1 MENLLNIA
9 NEVLVTK
16 GFDPK
21 TDKVDDFEKLPD
33 GEYSCLLEEVK
44 NKKSEKTGTEW
55 IEFKF
60 SILDGEHKGRYIWV
74 NYYFSV
80 KTAQRSIRAL
90 KKLAYDFGFD
100 LTVDSFASMDTLA
113 STLNGLAGNVATV
126 KQTTKND
133 FSNYSVTPQ
142 Q

>member
-1 MENLLNIA
+1 MENLLDIA

-16 GFDPK
+16 GFDPAK
-21 TDKVDDFEKLPD
+21 DKVDDFEKLPD
-33 GEYSCLLEEVK
+33 GEYSSLLENVAH
-44 NKKSEKTGTEW
+44 KKSEKTGTEW

-60 SILDGEHKGRYIWV
+60 SILDGEFKGRYIWV

-80 KTAQRSIRAL
+80 KTAARSVKAL

-100 LTVDSFASMDTLA
+100 LTVDSFTNMDFLA
-113 STLNGLAGNVATV
+113 ETLNGLSGRVAYV

-142 Q
+142 